1 MIERIS
7 RTTIDI
13 NKLILNSKANI
24 AVLDKKY
31 TTICSL

>member
-13 NKLILNSKANI
+13 NELILNSKANI

-31 TTICSL
+31 TTISSL